1 MKRIIEV
8 ERLTLKNISKICAWE
23 IYHLDRLHER
33 LYTPIFDRI
42 MVFVTGTGNM
52 GTVWIIAALL
62 MMVVEPDFKDAY
74 TMLIALMLC
83 IMIGNLAIKNIVRRQ
98 RPFFH
103 KDYKLLIKQPRDY
116 SFPSGHTLSSF
127 AAATVIFLTNPWCGV
142 VAFIYASLIALSRLY
157 LRVHFFTDVGFSMV
171 LGLALG
177 YFSNLLMQTGLMDF
191 LPKVGR

>member
-8 ERLTLKNISKICAWE
+8 EREAIKNISKICSWE
-23 IYHLDRLHER
+23 IYHLDVLHEK
-33 LYTPIFDRI
+33 LYTPVFDKL

-52 GTVWIIAALL
+52 GIVWIIAALL
-62 MMVVEPDFKDAY
+62 MMLVEPSFKDGY

-83 IMIGNLAIKNIVRRQ
+83 IMIGNVTIKNIVRRQ

-127 AAATVIFLTNPWCGV
+127 AAATVIFLTNPLCGI
-142 VAFIYASLIALSRLY
+142 VAYIYAALIALSRLY
-157 LRVHFFTDVGFSMV
+157 LRVHFFTDVGFS
-171 LGLALG
+171 LFFGIGLG
-177 YFSNLLMQTGLMDF
+177 YAAHFIMKTGILDF
-191 LPKVGR
+191 LPKVK